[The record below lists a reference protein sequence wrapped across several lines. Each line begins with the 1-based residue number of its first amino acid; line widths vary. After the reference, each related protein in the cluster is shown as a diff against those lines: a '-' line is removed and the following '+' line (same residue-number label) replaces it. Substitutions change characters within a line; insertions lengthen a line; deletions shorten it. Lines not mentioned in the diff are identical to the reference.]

1 MGIKHPAAHLVDLEG
16 SVMKRSR
23 RAGSGS
29 RHSPAVPLRE
39 GGKPAMRRVS
49 AIVGVVLLLVLMPPS
64 AIAAEPGDEPDTA
77 IPVSAGEAIYDSTD
91 MTSNAAVD
99 PTGCGEFED
108 FSNTMWFSYRPA
120 KSGVT
125 MVDINSFVS
134 EDGSTD
140 FQAIAF
146 VYQDRKSVV

>member
-1 MGIKHPAAHLVDLEG
+1 
-16 SVMKRSR
+16 
-23 RAGSGS
+23 
-29 RHSPAVPLRE
+29 
-39 GGKPAMRRVS
+39 MRRVS
-49 AIVGVVLLLVLMPPS
+49 AIVGVVLLLVLMLPAS

-77 IPVSAGEAIYDSTD
+77 IPVTAGEAIYDSTA

-99 PTGCGEFED
+99 PASCREFED

-134 EDGSTD
+134 EDGSTN

-146 VYQDRKSVV
+146 VYRVESSGSLDLVGCSAFPAIVVFIGRDNLSDLVRSA